1 MAIKKKTNLALYAC
15 QRFTKNRPL
24 VSHFKVYIAR
34 PRCMDVR
41 DSRKTG
47 RLARHAVWRLKG
59 RQQNGIPRCMHV
71 KGSRKTGR
79 LASHAVWRSKGHQ
92 EKTDLGLYAC

>member
-24 VSHFKVYIAR
+24 VSHFKVYFAR

-41 DSRKTG
+41 DLRKN
-47 RLARHAVWRLKG
+47 RAPLS
-59 RQQNGIPRCMHV
+59 M
-71 KGSRKTGR
+71 S
-79 LASHAVWRSKGHQ
+79 
-92 EKTDLGLYAC
+92 